1 MGVCIFVVIVS
12 CDRRSRFHKTV
23 QEKVPTGH
31 LAIVNLLH
39 MAPPILDRPWN
50 KNLSIYA
57 HICFIENL
65 CRYSFTL
72 SCTLVH
78 ARSRIPERVKSTEYY
93 SNGYYTNPS
102 PTLGWIKPMA
112 TSCLLSNSEN
122 WIKRLHVKTDSLTK
136 PTKKRNSSVRG
147 RLDVGSIK
155 KSRRPDKAWPCAKK
169 G

>member
-1 MGVCIFVVIVS
+1 MIDAPDS
-12 CDRRSRFHKTV
+12 TKRYKRRYPPVTWRLSTCYIWLR
-23 QEKVPTGH
+23 PSLTG
-31 LAIVNLLH
+31 LET
-39 MAPPILDRPWN
+39 
-50 KNLSIYA
+50 KIYLFM
-57 HICFIENL
+57 HTCFIENL